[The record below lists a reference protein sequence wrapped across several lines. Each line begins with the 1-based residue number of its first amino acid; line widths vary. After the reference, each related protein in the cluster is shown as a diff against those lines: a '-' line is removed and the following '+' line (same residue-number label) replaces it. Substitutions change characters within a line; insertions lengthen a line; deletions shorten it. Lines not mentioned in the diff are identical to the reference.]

1 MNAGLIIVLLVWLAL
16 AGPAKAASTSS
27 AAAATP
33 AGATAVSPLDY
44 TRTIMDQARAIVGGN
59 QTHDQK
65 VAALSVLF
73 GKFLDTDAMG
83 REALGPHWSTFTP
96 AQQKQFLPLFRE
108 LIQRAYVQDLLL
120 FQNPDFV
127 YAGQQ
132 LFNGGA
138 LVDTKI
144 VTPKDKFDVSYTLVP
159 AGDKWMATAITVEGV
174 SLIANYGNQFN
185 RVLSRMTPDGLIA
198 LMQRK
203 FGNPSGEKQT

>member
-1 MNAGLIIVLLVWLAL
+1 MKARLPIVVMVWLVL
-16 AGPAKAASTSS
+16 NASGR
-27 AAAATP
+27 AATP
-33 AGATAVSPLDY
+33 TAASAVGPLDY
-44 TRTIMDQARAIVGGN
+44 TRTILDQARTIVAGS

-83 REALGPHWSTFTP
+83 REALGQHWSSFTP

-132 LFNGGA
+132 LLEGGA
-138 LVDTKI
+138 LVDTQI
-144 VTPKDKFDVSYTLVP
+144 ITPKDKFDVRYTLVP
-159 AGDKWMATAITVEGV
+159 AADKWVVTAITVEGV
-174 SLIANYGNQFN
+174 SLTANYGNQFN
-185 RVLSRMTPDGLIA
+185 RILARMTPDDLIA

-203 FGNPSGEKQT
+203 FGNPSGETQT

>member
-1 MNAGLIIVLLVWLAL
+1 MKARLPIVALVWLVLTAL
-16 AGPAKAASTSS
+16 AMDAAPG
-27 AAAATP
+27 AAN
-33 AGATAVSPLDY
+33 AVAPLDY
-44 TRTIMDQARAIVGGN
+44 TRTILEQARTIVAGN

-65 VAALSVLF
+65 IAALSVLF
-73 GKFLDTDAMG
+73 GKFLDTDTMG
-83 REALGPHWSTFTP
+83 RDALGQHWSSFTP

-120 FQNPDFV
+120 FQNPNFV

-132 LFNGGA
+132 LLEGGA
-138 LVDTKI
+138 LVDTQI

-174 SLIANYGNQFN
+174 SLTANYGNQFN
-185 RVLSRMTPDGLIA
+185 RVLSRMTPGDLIA

-203 FGNPSGEKQT
+203 FGNPNRETQT

>member
-1 MNAGLIIVLLVWLAL
+1 MIARVPAILLLGLVLVA
-16 AGPAKAASTSS
+16 PTR
-27 AAAATP
+27 AATP
-33 AGATAVSPLDY
+33 TSANAVSPLDY
-44 TRTIMDQARAIVGGN
+44 TRTILEQARTIVAGN

-65 VAALSVLF
+65 VAALTVLF

-83 REALGPHWSTFTP
+83 REALGQHWSSFTP

-132 LFNGGA
+132 LLEGGA

-144 VTPKDKFDVSYTLVP
+144 VTPKDNFDVRYTLVP
-159 AGDKWMATAITVEGV
+159 AGNKWMVTAITVEGV
-174 SLIANYGNQFN
+174 SLTANYGNQFN
-185 RVLSRMTPDGLIA
+185 RVLARMTPDDLIA

-203 FGNPSGEKQT
+203 FGNPGGATQT

>member
-1 MNAGLIIVLLVWLAL
+1 MNARLPTVVLVWLVL
-16 AGPAKAASTSS
+16 SS
-27 AAAATP
+27 PGMAATP
-33 AGATAVSPLDY
+33 AAANTVSPLDY
-44 TRTIMDQARAIVGGN
+44 TRTILDQARTIVGGN

-83 REALGPHWSTFTP
+83 REALGQHWSNFSP

-132 LFNGGA
+132 LLNGGA

-144 VTPKDKFDVSYTLVP
+144 VTPKDQFDVRYTLVP
-159 AGDKWMATAITVEGV
+159 AGDKWMVTAITVEGV
-174 SLIANYGNQFN
+174 SLTANYGNQFN
-185 RVLSRMTPDGLIA
+185 RVLSRMTPADLIA

-203 FGNPSGEKQT
+203 FGNPSGETQT

>member
-1 MNAGLIIVLLVWLAL
+1 MITRLPIVVLVWLVLSAP
-16 AGPAKAASTSS
+16 GM
-27 AAAATP
+27 AAAP
-33 AGATAVSPLDY
+33 AAANAVSPLDY
-44 TRTIMDQARAIVGGN
+44 TRTILDQARTIVAGS
-59 QTHDQK
+59 QKHDQK

-83 REALGPHWSTFTP
+83 REALGQHWSSFTP

-132 LFNGGA
+132 LLNGGA

-144 VTPKDKFDVSYTLVP
+144 ITPKDKFDVRYTLVP
-159 AGDKWMATAITVEGV
+159 AGDKWMVTAITVEGV
-174 SLIANYGNQFN
+174 SLTANYGNQFN
-185 RVLSRMTPDGLIA
+185 RVLSRMTPDDLIA

-203 FGNPSGEKQT
+203 FGNPSGDTQT

>member
-1 MNAGLIIVLLVWLAL
+1 MKARLPIVVMVWLVL
-16 AGPAKAASTSS
+16 NASGR
-27 AAAATP
+27 AATP
-33 AGATAVSPLDY
+33 TAASAVGPLDY
-44 TRTIMDQARAIVGGN
+44 TRTILDQARTIVAGS

-83 REALGPHWSTFTP
+83 REALGQHWSSFTP

-132 LFNGGA
+132 LLEGGA
-138 LVDTKI
+138 LVDTQI
-144 VTPKDKFDVSYTLVP
+144 ITPKDKFDVRYTLVP
-159 AGDKWMATAITVEGV
+159 AADKWVVTAITVEGV
-174 SLIANYGNQFN
+174 SLTANYGNQFN
-185 RVLSRMTPDGLIA
+185 RVLARMTPDDLIA

-203 FGNPSGEKQT
+203 FGNPSGETQT